1 MDTQALINLLGG
13 AALLVAG
20 WFLREMWDAVKELR
34 QDLSSFKENLPKEYV
49 LKADLDKR
57 MDHIEDMLQRIF
69 DKLDTKVDK

>member
-34 QDLSSFKENLPKEYV
+34 TDLGALKIELPKEYV
-49 LKADLDKR
+49 LKLDLDKR
-57 MDHIEDMLQRIF
+57 MDHIEDMLERIF
-69 DKLDTKVDK
+69 DKLDNKMDK

>member
-69 DKLDTKVDK
+69 DKLDTKEDK